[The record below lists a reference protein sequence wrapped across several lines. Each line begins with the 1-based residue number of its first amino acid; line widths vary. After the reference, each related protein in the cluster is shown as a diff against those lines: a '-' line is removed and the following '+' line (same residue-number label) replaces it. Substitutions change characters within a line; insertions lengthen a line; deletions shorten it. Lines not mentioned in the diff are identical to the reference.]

1 MIRVAISVEGPTERD
16 FCKDVLTPYFLDYD
30 IYLEPVTI
38 TTSKDRCGR
47 KNSGGCVNIDRVK
60 NEIQKLLPSYDY
72 VTTLYDLY
80 GFQGVESDITVDE
93 LEKILYDMF
102 NTDKF
107 IPYIQKYEFETLLF
121 SNPEYYKEIFDNQN
135 ISEDIS
141 KIVDEFQNIELINN
155 SKQTAPS
162 KRLIAIFDKYGE
174 KYDKVFYGAAITQ
187 DIGIDTIR
195 EKAIRFDRWIKEI
208 IDIKTI
214 KEILLVCQKDI
225 VKC

>member
-1 MIRVAISVEGPTERD
+1 MIRVALSVEGPTERD
-16 FCKDVLTPYFLDYD
+16 FCRDVLAPYFLEYD
-30 IYLEPVTI
+30 IYLDPVTI

-72 VTTLYDLY
+72 VTTLYDFY
-80 GFQGVESDITVDE
+80 GFRGIDEHTTVDE
-93 LEKILYDMF
+93 LEKTLYDIF

-141 KIVDEFQNIELINN
+141 NIVDEFQNIELINN
-155 SKQTAPS
+155 SRQTTPS

-174 KYDKVFYGAAITQ
+174 KYDKVFYGSAITQ
-187 DIGIDTIR
+187 DIGINIIR
-195 EKAIRFDRWIKEI
+195 EKATRFDKWIENLINFCRNKDDNVI
-208 IDIKTI
+208 I
-214 KEILLVCQKDI
+214 ENNA
-225 VKC
+225 